1 MESWN
6 LFSDTHEVSW
16 LVCLYLGLFVWLFL
30 ILKICLRGFLKK
42 KKIEFDRKKN
52 RLLIILKNYFW
63 LLLKTFVIIT
73 HLFKLNWFF
82 FSL

>member
-42 KKIEFDRKKN
+42 KIEFDRTKN